1 MLTKTIAAISTALQD
16 GAISIIRLA
25 LYHWA
30 MLTKTIAAISTA
42 LQDGAISIIR
52 LSGPDALAI
61 ADSVFSGDVL
71 HQPAN
76 TIRYGTILKDGEPLD
91 EVLLSVFRAPH
102 SYSGMD
108 MVEINAH
115 GVLHQ
120 PANTIRYGTILK
132 DGEPL
137 DEVLLSVFRAP
148 HSYSGMDMVE
158 INAHGGVLITRRILQ
173 LLLSKGAVLA
183 EPGEF
188 TRQAFLTGRIDLA
201 QAEAVNDMITATS
214 DAGARIAVQGIRGSV
229 RRLLEPLIDDIL
241 NIIAQIEVNI
251 DYPEYED
258 VEELTSETLLPEITR
273 WIDRIGRIL
282 ERAAFGQQVKKGID
296 TVILGRPNAGKSSLL
311 NALLEEDKAI
321 VTDGIRGSVRRL
333 LEPLIDDILNIIA
346 QIEVNID
353 YPEYEDVEELT
364 SETLL
369 PEITRWI
376 DRIGRIL
383 ERATFGQQVKKGIDT
398 VILGRP
404 NAGKS
409 SLLNALLEEDKA
421 IVTDIPGILERATF
435 GQQVKKGIDT
445 VILGRPNA
453 GKSSLLNALLEE
465 DKAIVTDIPG
475 TTRDVAFGQ
484 QVKKGIDT
492 VILGRPN
499 AGKSSLLN
507 ALLEEDKAIVTDI
520 PGTTRDV
527 VEGRV
532 ILDGIQL
539 NLLDTAGIR
548 ETEDTVEKLGVE
560 RSRKAAREAD
570 LVILVRDPLATDAD
584 LDLPELVEGKQLI
597 EVWNKSDV
605 APREGLSI
613 SAKTGEIEPLLQ
625 EIRAPDLDL
634 PELVEGK
641 QLIEVWNKSDVA
653 PREGLS
659 ISAKTGEIEPLLQ
672 EIRARFEQGLD
683 TKEALLSSERQIG
696 LLRRAQASMMNAQ
709 AVLQDGGLPD
719 MAEIDIQEAH
729 SCLKEI
735 LGEVHREDLLDALF
749 SRFCL
754 GK

>member
-1 MLTKTIAAISTALQD
+1 
-16 GAISIIRLA
+16 
-25 LYHWA
+25 

-61 ADSVFSGDVL
+61 ADSVFSGD
-71 HQPAN
+71 
-76 TIRYGTILKDGEPLD
+76 
-91 EVLLSVFRAPH
+91 
-102 SYSGMD
+102 
-108 MVEINAH
+108 
-115 GVLHQ
+115 VLHQ

-282 ERAAFGQQVKKGID
+282 ERAA
-296 TVILGRPNAGKSSLL
+296 L
-311 NALLEEDKAI
+311 
-321 VTDGIRGSVRRL
+321 
-333 LEPLIDDILNIIA
+333 
-346 QIEVNID
+346 
-353 YPEYEDVEELT
+353 
-364 SETLL
+364 
-369 PEITRWI
+369 
-376 DRIGRIL
+376 
-383 ERATFGQQVKKGIDT
+383 
-398 VILGRP
+398 
-404 NAGKS
+404 
-409 SLLNALLEEDKA
+409 
-421 IVTDIPGILERATF
+421 
-435 GQQVKKGIDT
+435 
-445 VILGRPNA
+445 
-453 GKSSLLNALLEE
+453 
-465 DKAIVTDIPG
+465 
-475 TTRDVAFGQ
+475 GQ

-548 ETEDTVEKLGVE
+548 ETEDAVEKIGVE

-570 LVILVRDPLATDAD
+570 LVILVRDPLTS
-584 LDLPELVEGKQLI
+584 E
-597 EVWNKSDV
+597 
-605 APREGLSI
+605 
-613 SAKTGEIEPLLQ
+613 
-625 EIRAPDLDL
+625 PDLDL

>member
-1 MLTKTIAAISTALQD
+1 M
-16 GAISIIRLA
+16 
-25 LYHWA
+25 YHWA

-61 ADSVFSGDVL
+61 ADSVFSGD
-71 HQPAN
+71 
-76 TIRYGTILKDGEPLD
+76 
-91 EVLLSVFRAPH
+91 
-102 SYSGMD
+102 
-108 MVEINAH
+108 
-115 GVLHQ
+115 VLHQ

-229 RRLLEPLIDDIL
+229 R
-241 NIIAQIEVNI
+241 
-251 DYPEYED
+251 
-258 VEELTSETLLPEITR
+258 
-273 WIDRIGRIL
+273 
-282 ERAAFGQQVKKGID
+282 K
-296 TVILGRPNAGKSSLL
+296 
-311 NALLEEDKAI
+311 
-321 VTDGIRGSVRRL
+321 L

-421 IVTDIPGILERATF
+421 IVTDIPG
-435 GQQVKKGIDT
+435 
-445 VILGRPNA
+445 
-453 GKSSLLNALLEE
+453 
-465 DKAIVTDIPG
+465 
-475 TTRDVAFGQ
+475 
-484 QVKKGIDT
+484 
-492 VILGRPN
+492 
-499 AGKSSLLN
+499 
-507 ALLEEDKAIVTDI
+507 
-520 PGTTRDV
+520 TTRDV

-548 ETEDTVEKLGVE
+548 ETEDAVEKIGVE

-570 LVILVRDPLATDAD
+570 LVILVRDPLATD
-584 LDLPELVEGKQLI
+584 
-597 EVWNKSDV
+597 
-605 APREGLSI
+605 
-613 SAKTGEIEPLLQ
+613 
-625 EIRAPDLDL
+625 
-634 PELVEGK
+634 
-641 QLIEVWNKSDVA
+641 
-653 PREGLS
+653 
-659 ISAKTGEIEPLLQ
+659 
-672 EIRARFEQGLD
+672 
-683 TKEALLSSERQIG
+683 
-696 LLRRAQASMMNAQ
+696 
-709 AVLQDGGLPD
+709 
-719 MAEIDIQEAH
+719 
-729 SCLKEI
+729 
-735 LGEVHREDLLDALF
+735 
-749 SRFCL
+749 
-754 GK
+754 

>member
-1 MLTKTIAAISTALQD
+1 
-16 GAISIIRLA
+16 
-25 LYHWA
+25 

-71 HQPAN
+71 P
-76 TIRYGTILKDGEPLD
+76 
-91 EVLLSVFRAPH
+91 
-102 SYSGMD
+102 
-108 MVEINAH
+108 
-115 GVLHQ
+115 Q

-282 ERAAFGQQVKKGID
+282 ERA
-296 TVILGRPNAGKSSLL
+296 T
-311 NALLEEDKAI
+311 
-321 VTDGIRGSVRRL
+321 
-333 LEPLIDDILNIIA
+333 
-346 QIEVNID
+346 
-353 YPEYEDVEELT
+353 
-364 SETLL
+364 
-369 PEITRWI
+369 
-376 DRIGRIL
+376 
-383 ERATFGQQVKKGIDT
+383 
-398 VILGRP
+398 
-404 NAGKS
+404 
-409 SLLNALLEEDKA
+409 
-421 IVTDIPGILERATF
+421 
-435 GQQVKKGIDT
+435 
-445 VILGRPNA
+445 
-453 GKSSLLNALLEE
+453 
-465 DKAIVTDIPG
+465 
-475 TTRDVAFGQ
+475 FGQ

-625 EIRAPDLDL
+625 EIRA
-634 PELVEGK
+634 
-641 QLIEVWNKSDVA
+641 
-653 PREGLS
+653 
-659 ISAKTGEIEPLLQ
+659 
-672 EIRARFEQGLD
+672 RFEQGLD

>member
-1 MLTKTIAAISTALQD
+1 
-16 GAISIIRLA
+16 
-25 LYHWA
+25 
-30 MLTKTIAAISTA
+30 
-42 LQDGAISIIR
+42 
-52 LSGPDALAI
+52 
-61 ADSVFSGDVL
+61 
-71 HQPAN
+71 
-76 TIRYGTILKDGEPLD
+76 
-91 EVLLSVFRAPH
+91 
-102 SYSGMD
+102 
-108 MVEINAH
+108 
-115 GVLHQ
+115 
-120 PANTIRYGTILK
+120 
-132 DGEPL
+132 EPL

-282 ERAAFGQQVKKGID
+282 ERA
-296 TVILGRPNAGKSSLL
+296 T
-311 NALLEEDKAI
+311 
-321 VTDGIRGSVRRL
+321 
-333 LEPLIDDILNIIA
+333 
-346 QIEVNID
+346 
-353 YPEYEDVEELT
+353 
-364 SETLL
+364 
-369 PEITRWI
+369 
-376 DRIGRIL
+376 
-383 ERATFGQQVKKGIDT
+383 
-398 VILGRP
+398 
-404 NAGKS
+404 
-409 SLLNALLEEDKA
+409 
-421 IVTDIPGILERATF
+421 
-435 GQQVKKGIDT
+435 
-445 VILGRPNA
+445 
-453 GKSSLLNALLEE
+453 
-465 DKAIVTDIPG
+465 
-475 TTRDVAFGQ
+475 FGQ

-625 EIRAPDLDL
+625 EIRA
-634 PELVEGK
+634 
-641 QLIEVWNKSDVA
+641 
-653 PREGLS
+653 
-659 ISAKTGEIEPLLQ
+659 
-672 EIRARFEQGLD
+672 RFEQGLD

>member
-1 MLTKTIAAISTALQD
+1 M
-16 GAISIIRLA
+16 
-25 LYHWA
+25 
-30 MLTKTIAAISTA
+30 
-42 LQDGAISIIR
+42 
-52 LSGPDALAI
+52 
-61 ADSVFSGDVL
+61 
-71 HQPAN
+71 
-76 TIRYGTILKDGEPLD
+76 
-91 EVLLSVFRAPH
+91 
-102 SYSGMD
+102 
-108 MVEINAH
+108 
-115 GVLHQ
+115 
-120 PANTIRYGTILK
+120 
-132 DGEPL
+132 
-137 DEVLLSVFRAP
+137 
-148 HSYSGMDMVE
+148 
-158 INAHGGVLITRRILQ
+158 
-173 LLLSKGAVLA
+173 
-183 EPGEF
+183 
-188 TRQAFLTGRIDLA
+188 
-201 QAEAVNDMITATS
+201 
-214 DAGARIAVQGIRGSV
+214 
-229 RRLLEPLIDDIL
+229 
-241 NIIAQIEVNI
+241 
-251 DYPEYED
+251 
-258 VEELTSETLLPEITR
+258 
-273 WIDRIGRIL
+273 
-282 ERAAFGQQVKKGID
+282 
-296 TVILGRPNAGKSSLL
+296 
-311 NALLEEDKAI
+311 
-321 VTDGIRGSVRRL
+321 
-333 LEPLIDDILNIIA
+333 
-346 QIEVNID
+346 NID

-383 ERATFGQQVKKGIDT
+383 ERATFGQQ
-398 VILGRP
+398 
-404 NAGKS
+404 
-409 SLLNALLEEDKA
+409 E
-421 IVTDIPGILERATF
+421 
-435 GQQVKKGIDT
+435 
-445 VILGRPNA
+445 
-453 GKSSLLNALLEE
+453 
-465 DKAIVTDIPG
+465 
-475 TTRDVAFGQ
+475 
-484 QVKKGIDT
+484 KKGIDT

-625 EIRAPDLDL
+625 EIRA
-634 PELVEGK
+634 
-641 QLIEVWNKSDVA
+641 
-653 PREGLS
+653 
-659 ISAKTGEIEPLLQ
+659 
-672 EIRARFEQGLD
+672 RFEQGLD

>member
-1 MLTKTIAAISTALQD
+1 
-16 GAISIIRLA
+16 
-25 LYHWA
+25 
-30 MLTKTIAAISTA
+30 
-42 LQDGAISIIR
+42 
-52 LSGPDALAI
+52 
-61 ADSVFSGDVL
+61 
-71 HQPAN
+71 
-76 TIRYGTILKDGEPLD
+76 
-91 EVLLSVFRAPH
+91 
-102 SYSGMD
+102 
-108 MVEINAH
+108 
-115 GVLHQ
+115 
-120 PANTIRYGTILK
+120 
-132 DGEPL
+132 
-137 DEVLLSVFRAP
+137 
-148 HSYSGMDMVE
+148 MDMVE

-188 TRQAFLTGRIDLA
+188 TRQAFLTGRIALA

-229 RRLLEPLIDDIL
+229 RKLLEPLIDDIL

-282 ERAAFGQQVKKGID
+282 ERA
-296 TVILGRPNAGKSSLL
+296 
-311 NALLEEDKAI
+311 
-321 VTDGIRGSVRRL
+321 
-333 LEPLIDDILNIIA
+333 
-346 QIEVNID
+346 
-353 YPEYEDVEELT
+353 
-364 SETLL
+364 
-369 PEITRWI
+369 
-376 DRIGRIL
+376 
-383 ERATFGQQVKKGIDT
+383 
-398 VILGRP
+398 
-404 NAGKS
+404 
-409 SLLNALLEEDKA
+409 
-421 IVTDIPGILERATF
+421 
-435 GQQVKKGIDT
+435 
-445 VILGRPNA
+445 
-453 GKSSLLNALLEE
+453 
-465 DKAIVTDIPG
+465 
-475 TTRDVAFGQ
+475 AFGQ

-625 EIRAPDLDL
+625 EIRA
-634 PELVEGK
+634 
-641 QLIEVWNKSDVA
+641 
-653 PREGLS
+653 
-659 ISAKTGEIEPLLQ
+659 
-672 EIRARFEQGLD
+672 RFEQGLD

>member
-1 MLTKTIAAISTALQD
+1 
-16 GAISIIRLA
+16 
-25 LYHWA
+25 

-61 ADSVFSGDVL
+61 ADSVFSGD
-71 HQPAN
+71 
-76 TIRYGTILKDGEPLD
+76 
-91 EVLLSVFRAPH
+91 
-102 SYSGMD
+102 
-108 MVEINAH
+108 
-115 GVLHQ
+115 VLHQ

-282 ERAAFGQQVKKGID
+282 ERA
-296 TVILGRPNAGKSSLL
+296 T
-311 NALLEEDKAI
+311 
-321 VTDGIRGSVRRL
+321 
-333 LEPLIDDILNIIA
+333 
-346 QIEVNID
+346 
-353 YPEYEDVEELT
+353 
-364 SETLL
+364 
-369 PEITRWI
+369 
-376 DRIGRIL
+376 
-383 ERATFGQQVKKGIDT
+383 
-398 VILGRP
+398 
-404 NAGKS
+404 
-409 SLLNALLEEDKA
+409 
-421 IVTDIPGILERATF
+421 
-435 GQQVKKGIDT
+435 
-445 VILGRPNA
+445 
-453 GKSSLLNALLEE
+453 
-465 DKAIVTDIPG
+465 
-475 TTRDVAFGQ
+475 FGQ

-548 ETEDTVEKLGVE
+548 ETEDTVEKLGV
-560 RSRKAAREAD
+560 
-570 LVILVRDPLATDAD
+570 
-584 LDLPELVEGKQLI
+584 
-597 EVWNKSDV
+597 
-605 APREGLSI
+605 
-613 SAKTGEIEPLLQ
+613 
-625 EIRAPDLDL
+625 
-634 PELVEGK
+634 
-641 QLIEVWNKSDVA
+641 
-653 PREGLS
+653 
-659 ISAKTGEIEPLLQ
+659 
-672 EIRARFEQGLD
+672 
-683 TKEALLSSERQIG
+683 
-696 LLRRAQASMMNAQ
+696 
-709 AVLQDGGLPD
+709 
-719 MAEIDIQEAH
+719 
-729 SCLKEI
+729 
-735 LGEVHREDLLDALF
+735 
-749 SRFCL
+749 
-754 GK
+754 